1 MLVTTILLVNITLY
15 ESEEQTLHN
24 YTLYVIKYDDWPVML
39 LLHVRKTRRKAFG
52 SRTSYQIHEVI
63 KVTIT
68 VQGVCLQRQKITLKP
83 VIIKVH
89 IQTEIER
96 DFFLTFLKALF
107 CLHGA
112 IWSRKKGFKLFSETV
127 G

>member
-1 MLVTTILLVNITLY
+1 
-15 ESEEQTLHN
+15 
-24 YTLYVIKYDDWPVML
+24 ML

-112 IWSRKKGFKLFSETV
+112 IWSRKKRV
-127 G
+127 